1 MMNMKLNRIIWC
13 VVLLMMTASCT
24 MRQGGKSNEEAE
36 IIVKERRSEIRILAE
51 EGKSLLPVDDI
62 PASLADAVQI
72 VYEPL
77 YDFDEA
83 LNPIP
88 VLAESIK
95 KSGNNQY
102 WLTLKKDVKWHD
114 GSEFVANDVIYTFNM
129 LKNSDSVFADDV
141 KKIDQIDYSNKHKVL
156 ITLTEPVVNFVG
168 VLSFPIVKRNS
179 LSEGNR
185 NLAPIGTGPYKFS
198 EKKNNSYYFVKNSS
212 WHGGDASDKTVII
225 TTLKDKQSAMYAFE
239 ANEGDVISS
248 KIMDLRE
255 NTPRGKIKIQN
266 YTSNNLTFLGMNT
279 SEGILS
285 RPEIRQAI
293 SYLIDKEEIV
303 KNDVYGQ
310 GVAVN
315 VPIYPGVWFYS
326 AQNDMIETK
335 AEENYL
341 EPLLNEE
348 EWYKKNGIYTKD
360 FGEYEA
366 ELTLSILVNKDNSE
380 KTAIAKRIAAILGK
394 SGIIVKVK
402 AVPYEQYTGR
412 VRSGDFSMFIGEMAA
427 DKNMDPSKFV
437 KSGRNFF
444 LYSNEEMNSIVNRMA
459 RADNNEELIACCSEF
474 VGKFNEQMPFVPLFF
489 RKEAMICASDLAGYS
504 TADYYRPYKG
514 IENWYFSQKVELSE

>member
-1 MMNMKLNRIIWC
+1 MMNKFKRIISA
-13 VVLLMMTASCT
+13 VMLLVMTASCT
-24 MRQGGKSNEEAE
+24 MRPNGGKNEEAE
-36 IIVKERRSEIRILAE
+36 VIVKERRSEIRILAE
-51 EGKSLLPVDDI
+51 EGKSLLPIDDI
-62 PASLADAVQI
+62 PESLAEALMM

-88 VLAESIK
+88 VLAETCT

-102 WLTLKKDVKWHD
+102 WITLKKGVYWHD
-114 GSEFVANDVIYTFNM
+114 GTEFVSNDVIYTFNM
-129 LKNSDSVFADDV
+129 LKNSGSVFADDV
-141 KKIDQIDYSNKHKVL
+141 KKIEQIDYSNKHKILV
-156 ITLTEPVVNFVG
+156 TLAEPVANFVG
-168 VLSFPIVKRNS
+168 LLSFPIVKRS
-179 LSEGNR
+179 SSSEKLK

-198 EKKNNSYYFVKNSS
+198 EKKNNSYYFVKNNR
-212 WHGGDASDKTVII
+212 WHGGEASEKTVII
-225 TTLKDKQSAMYAFE
+225 TTLKDKQSAIYAFE

-248 KIMDLRE
+248 KIMNLKE
-255 NTPRGKIKIQN
+255 NTPRGKIKIQS

-285 RPEIRQAI
+285 KAEIRQAI

-303 KNDVYGQ
+303 KNDVYSQ

-326 AQNDMIETK
+326 SQNDMVETK
-335 AEENYL
+335 AEDNYL
-341 EPLLNEE
+341 EPLLNAEG
-348 EWYKKNGIYTKD
+348 WYKKNGIYAKD

-366 ELTLSILVNKDNSE
+366 DLTLSILVNKDNSE
-380 KTAIAKRIAAILGK
+380 KTAIAKRIASALGR
-394 SGIIVKVK
+394 SGIVVKIK
-402 AVPYEQYTGR
+402 AVPYEQYSGR

-444 LYSNEEMNSIVNRMA
+444 LYSNSDMDSIVNRMA
-459 RADNNEELIACCSEF
+459 RAENNEELIAVCSEF

-489 RKEAMICASDLAGYS
+489 RNEALICNSVLAGYH
-504 TADYYRPYKG
+504 TANYYHTYRG
-514 IENWYFSQKVELSE
+514 MENWYFSQKVELSE